1 MMYLYLFITLLLVGL
16 IVYIF
21 PLLAPKRSTLPILL
35 FSKIGKPFPASK
47 DAAVWLS
54 EKRLE
59 RLFTQL
65 QKRQFNTV
73 LPADIVLGQLP
84 KKAICLCFSGGY
96 QSFYTLVFPL
106 LQKYQFK
113 ALVCLPV
120 AHLGQ
125 YDAWE
130 KEGPWQ
136 SLLTTEQLQQ
146 LKQSGLVAF
155 AVQAESNEQA
165 SDLIWQYQE
174 YKSRLENIYQLPVQT
189 AFVKVVLN
197 EQDHQTLAA
206 TYPLLIT
213 AQHALPVAQRTNL
226 QRLLWKLSKI

>member
-1 MMYLYLFITLLLVGL
+1 M
-16 IVYIF
+16 
-21 PLLAPKRSTLPILL
+21 
-35 FSKIGKPFPASK
+35 
-47 DAAVWLS
+47 
-54 EKRLE
+54 
-59 RLFTQL
+59 
-65 QKRQFNTV
+65 
-73 LPADIVLGQLP
+73 
-84 KKAICLCFSGGY
+84 
-96 QSFYTLVFPL
+96 
-106 LQKYQFK
+106 
-113 ALVCLPV
+113 PV

-136 SLLTTEQLQQ
+136 PLLTTEQLQQ

-155 AVQAESNEQA
+155 AVQAHSTDPTN
-165 SDLIWQYQE
+165 DLIWQYKE
-174 YKSRLENIYQLPVQT
+174 YKSRLENIYQLSVQT